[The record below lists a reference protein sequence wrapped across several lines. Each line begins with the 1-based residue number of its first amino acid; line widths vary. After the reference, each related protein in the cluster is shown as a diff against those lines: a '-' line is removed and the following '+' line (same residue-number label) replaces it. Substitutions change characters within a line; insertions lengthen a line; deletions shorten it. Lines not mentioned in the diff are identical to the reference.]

1 MITITLILESTRLAV
16 GSDSKFVKYKDSL
29 KVGGWVVVGLCLDL
43 GSLEF
48 GQGQKFT
55 WRFCDEGNVS

>member
-1 MITITLILESTRLAV
+1 MITIMLILGSTRLAV
-16 GSDSKFVKYKDSL
+16 GSDSKFVKYKDPL
-29 KVGGWVVVGLCLDL
+29 KVGGWVVGLCLDL

-55 WRFCDEGNVS
+55 WGFCDEGNVS

>member
-1 MITITLILESTRLAV
+1 MLILGSTRLAV
-16 GSDSKFVKYKDSL
+16 GSDSKFVKYKDPL
-29 KVGGWVVVGLCLDL
+29 KFEGGLVGLCRDL

-55 WRFCDEGNVS
+55 